1 MKTTKEFPA
10 THSMGTEWFI
20 ADAEGNIALF
30 DFDDD
35 GPVPAVIADNDDFWG
50 GLDEIGVPDKD
61 GINSFELTD
70 EQTLYMLKHFKPIS
84 DFSEENE
91 YDCLVQIKDDEESL
105 KTFISTFKED
115 IECCLSHKERIY
127 YVGWFWDYQATGDLK
142 KKRIAL
148 VKDICTGF
156 IHECFDSEFLSD
168 KSVFPFYCYTQDY
181 NPLQRTAA
189 PKYPLKEN
197 QIPEENR
204 KKLIRLSAKFSD
216 CKELQIEKYVL
227 CKDYYGDYVGG
238 DEETQI
244 TPPTKED

>member
-10 THSMGTEWFI
+10 THSMDTEWFI

-35 GPVPAVIADNDDFWG
+35 RPVPAKIADNDDFWG

-61 GINSFELTD
+61 GINSFELTN
-70 EQTLYMLKHFKPIS
+70 EQANYMLRHFKPIS
-84 DFSEENE
+84 DFSTENE

-105 KTFISTFKED
+105 KTFISTFNDD
-115 IECCLSHKERIY
+115 IECCLSHKHRIY
-127 YVGWFWDYQATGDLK
+127 YVSWFWDYDATDELK
-142 KKRIAL
+142 KKRLAL

-156 IHECFDSEFLSD
+156 LQEYFDSDCLSD

-181 NPLQRTAA
+181 KLLQRTAV

-197 QIPEENR
+197 EIPEENR

-216 CKELQIEKYVL
+216 CKELQIAKYVL
-227 CKDYYGDYVGG
+227 CKDYYGDYVDG
-238 DEETQI
+238 DGETPI
-244 TPPTKED
+244 TLPDEDD

>member
-30 DFDDD
+30 DFDDN
-35 GPVPAVIADNDDFWG
+35 GPVPTIIADNDDFWG

-70 EQTLYMLKHFKPIS
+70 EQTLYMLNHFKPIS

-105 KTFISTFKED
+105 KAFISTFKDD

-127 YVGWFWDYQATGDLK
+127 YVGWFWDYDATGDLK
-142 KKRIAL
+142 KKRIAI
-148 VKDICTGF
+148 VKEICTGF
-156 IHECFDSEFLSD
+156 LQEYFDSDRLSD
-168 KSVFPFYCYTQDY
+168 ETVFPFYCYKQDY
-181 NPLQRTAA
+181 NPLQRTAV
-189 PKYPLKEN
+189 PKYPLKDI

-204 KKLIRLSAKFSD
+204 KKLIHIKAKFSD
-216 CKELQIEKYVL
+216 CKELQITQYVK
-227 CKDYYGDYVGG
+227 CKDYYGDYI
-238 DEETQI
+238 DETGET
-244 TPPTKED
+244 PDGLDSEG